1 MANEIIWS
9 PLALETFEG
18 IIAYLQNKFG
28 EVAVRR
34 FVKSVDDKIN
44 LIASRPVMFRP
55 TGIKENTFITSI
67 RKKAT
72 LTYRYF
78 PDQNRIELVVFWGMQ
93 NPDNNPLVEK

>member
-55 TGIKENTFITSI
+55 SQERKHIFSYKQKAPQLRGFSSKYYCLNTI
-67 RKKAT
+67 
-72 LTYRYF
+72 
-78 PDQNRIELVVFWGMQ
+78 V
-93 NPDNNPLVEK
+93 